1 MRETEITAQI
11 FDDYQTTKQKLL
23 AQGYNE
29 IHSFE
34 MIDSYFTSL
43 SNTNIEYQELIN
55 NSFLL
60 RKFSDDSTHYMI
72 YKNKE
77 FDKDGNVVSE
87 EKITTKIESVES
99 VKNILNKANFNNYA
113 NISTKNYVF
122 KKEHIEFVLQDVE
135 SLGLFIEIEEFK
147 TMKNLST
154 DEKLEKLITFL
165 KELNLNIGNNYN
177 CKKIELIIKQ
187 KAEK

>member
-1 MRETEITAQI
+1 MKNTEITAQI

-23 AQGYNE
+23 NLGYNE

-34 MIDSYFTSL
+34 MNDSYFTSL
-43 SNTNIEYQELIN
+43 SNTSIQYQDLIN

-77 FDKDGNVVSE
+77 FDKNGNVVSE
-87 EKITTKIESVES
+87 EKIISKIDSFES
-99 VKNILNKANFNNYA
+99 VKNILNNANFNNYA
-113 NISTKNYVF
+113 NILTKIYVF
-122 KKEHIEFVLQDVE
+122 KKDDIEFVLQNVE

-147 TMKNLST
+147 AIKNFST
-154 DEKLEKLITFL
+154 EEKLDKLITFL
-165 KELNLNIGNNYN
+165 KKLNLNIGDNYN
-177 CKKIELIIKQ
+177 CKKLEMIIKQ
-187 KAEK
+187 KTEN